1 MKMMKIMKNKIVV
14 MEEFIMKLK
23 KSLSIILAII
33 LVASCLFI
41 TAAAENEDVI
51 VSLKGEAQAIVGAE
65 YEVTL
70 NVAETVADSV
80 GGISCDVTYD
90 KDRFTFDRVEIS
102 KKFATANGIA
112 QSDTE
117 GKIVKTSTEGIVN
130 VLLLQVEGD
139 KEANNWLKLV
149 FDVKGSAEKATT
161 AWFGVKNA
169 KASNAS
175 GDDLIA
181 NGLSVNVTEN
191 IFADKVNVKGASIRK
206 DPQGNIRFEAEIKDR
221 TNVKEIGFLMLPSKA
236 VNNGD
241 LKFTNDLNDKS
252 QHLYTMANGN
262 KITIA
267 SNGKMMEEI
276 DANETKVFCYL
287 KNSISMLNTAFS
299 ARAYVKLND
308 GTYIYSDNIVVDNNI
323 VGGTSSRSC
332 VDVAKAIYD
341 LYKDEKDFSAIES
354 IIANDSWEV
363 SQYETVVKALAAVL

>member
-1 MKMMKIMKNKIVV
+1 
-14 MEEFIMKLK
+14 MKLK

-51 VSLKGEAQAIVGAE
+51 VSLKGEAQAIVYAE

-90 KDRFTFDRVEIS
+90 KDRFKLDRVEIS

-117 GKIVKTSTEGIVN
+117 GKIVDTSTEGIVK

-139 KEANNWLKLV
+139 KKVNDWLTLV
-149 FDVKGSAEKATT
+149 FKVKDLPGEAESTT
-161 AWFGVKNA
+161 AWFNVDVENA
-169 KASNAS
+169 KVSDAS
-175 GDDLIA
+175 GDSLLTKDLE
-181 NGLSVNVTEN
+181 VNVTQN
-191 IFADKVNVKGASIRK
+191 IFAEKVNVKGASIRK
-206 DPQGNIRFEAEIKDR
+206 DPQGNIRFEAEIIDR
-221 TNVKEIGFLMLPSKA
+221 TNVAEIGFLMLPSKA
-236 VNNGD
+236 INNGD
-241 LKFTNDLNDKS
+241 MKLTDDLK
-252 QHLYTMANGN
+252 YTLANGN

-267 SNGKMMEEI
+267 TNGKKIEDI
-276 DANETKVFCYL
+276 DENDAKIYCYL
-287 KNSISMLNTAFS
+287 KNSISMLNTEFS
-299 ARAYVKLND
+299 ARAYAKLND
-308 GTYIYSDNIVVDNNI
+308 GTYIYSDNIIVDNNI

-332 VDVAKAIYD
+332 VDVAKAIYA

-354 IIANDSWEV
+354 IMAKTSWEIEE
-363 SQYETVVKALAAVL
+363 YEIVVKALADVL